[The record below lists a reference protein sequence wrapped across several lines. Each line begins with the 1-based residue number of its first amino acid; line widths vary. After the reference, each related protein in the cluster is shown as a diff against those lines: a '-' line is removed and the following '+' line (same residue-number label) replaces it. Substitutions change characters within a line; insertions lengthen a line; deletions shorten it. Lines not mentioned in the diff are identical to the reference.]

1 MSTAARWSSALV
13 LFALGCSGSTHTADP
28 APVAPVAQVAPV
40 APVAPVEP
48 DAGPA
53 VAVEPTVV
61 DAGAP
66 VAEATMPPMPEG
78 LRAPARPWARMSD
91 QEKGRH
97 MREAVMPA
105 MTALL
110 QAYDPAHFANVTC
123 ATCHGDNARA
133 VHFHMPNTLPRLPAF
148 GTPASQEHMAT
159 HRRMY
164 EFMGTRVVPAMAQL
178 LGQQPFNM
186 QTHQGFGCANC
197 HASEAAG
204 ASAGAPMVH

>member
-1 MSTAARWSSALV
+1 MHLHRAPHWSSVLV
-13 LFALGCSGSTHTADP
+13 LLALGCSGSTRTADP
-28 APVAPVAQVAPV
+28 APVAPVVTPAPI
-40 APVAPVEP
+40 EP

-66 VAEATMPPMPEG
+66 VAEAPMPPMPDG

-110 QAYDPAHFANVTC
+110 QAYDPAEFANVTC
-123 ATCHGDNARA
+123 ATCHGANARA
-133 VHFHMPNTLPRLPAF
+133 VHFHMPNSLPALPAF
-148 GTPASQEHMAT
+148 GTPAAEQRMAAE
-159 HRRMY
+159 RRMY
-164 EFMGTRVVPAMAQL
+164 EFMGTRMLPAMAQL
-178 LGQQPFNM
+178 LGQQPYNP
-186 QTHQGFGCANC
+186 QTHQGFGCFNC
-197 HASEAAG
+197 HPHEATG
-204 ASAGAPMVH
+204 GDAGAPMVH